1 MPARHFFFD
10 LDNTL
15 TRSKSHIAPEHT
27 SILKKL
33 ISLADV
39 IVVSGHAEKDI
50 KAHLEGVSG
59 FYTMG
64 QNGNVA
70 KMPDGTIIWERKL
83 SPDQVEA
90 IHRFIAK
97 ARTHLAYKVENEN
110 DIIEDRGAQ
119 IAFSLIGHHL
129 NQDIKDA
136 FDPDH
141 AKRKKLLED
150 LVADV
155 AELRDKH
162 KVDVLIAGTTNL
174 DIIEYGKNKG
184 FNIAAF
190 IEKIGWKK
198 EDCLYIGDAL
208 FPGGN
213 DETVIGVIPTHAVK
227 DYHETYTY
235 LSSILS

>member
-70 KMPDGTIIWERKL
+70 KRPDGTIIWERKL

-155 AELRDKH
+155 AELRDK
-162 KVDVLIAGTTNL
+162 
-174 DIIEYGKNKG
+174 
-184 FNIAAF
+184 
-190 IEKIGWKK
+190 IGWKK
-198 EDCLYIGDAL
+198 EDCIYIGDAL

-213 DETVIGVIPTHAVK
+213 DETVIGIIPTHAVK
-227 DYHETYTY
+227 DYRETYTY
-235 LSSILS
+235 LSSILI